1 MVTVDSLAKAYEI
14 AARFYDSKTM
24 EHATNV
30 AKYVAEMTSS
40 DRYKGGSHTQGQ
52 IVIAAL
58 FHDLLEDT
66 DYPAE
71 EIEQQFGRD
80 VRLMVEALTK
90 KVDEDYDDYMKRII
104 QGKCMTRS
112 ILPEVYLI
120 KKADMKDHFFRYPTL
135 TPKLIQKYLPYVH
148 EFM

>member
-1 MVTVDSLAKAYEI
+1 MVVIDSLAKAYEI
-14 AARFYDSKTM
+14 ASRYYDAKTM
-24 EHATNV
+24 EHASSV
-30 AKYVAEMTSS
+30 ARFVTDMLSPDKYGESS
-40 DRYKGGSHTQGQ
+40 KAY

-66 DYPAE
+66 VYPAE
-71 EIEQQFGRD
+71 EIEKQFGRD
-80 VRLMVEALTK
+80 VRLMVEAITK
-90 KVDEDYDDYMKRII
+90 SPDEDYDDYMKRII
-104 QGKCMTRS
+104 RGKMASRS
-112 ILPEVYLI
+112 ILPEVFLI